1 MNLTKKR
8 WLGIIL
14 TTIITALV
22 LFVVIHIFS
31 PKNIISDTGNIH
43 IYWVEYNGTEVSV
56 DEKKLINILSK
67 YKSKRTFKNYF
78 PYQNDKIHTQ
88 ISLDDNQSSH
98 KFILL
103 GEFNIWYEPGGPES
117 KLRTY
122 QILNAQELKEELT
135 SLLEE
140 EL

>member
-1 MNLTKKR
+1 MNKKR
-8 WLGIIL
+8 WLSIIL

-22 LFVVIHIFS
+22 LFMLIHIFS
-31 PKNIISDTGNIH
+31 PKNIISETENIH
-43 IYWVEYNGTEVSV
+43 IYWVENNGIEVSV

-67 YKSKRTFKNYF
+67 YKSKRTFKSYF
-78 PYQNDKIHTQ
+78 PYHTDKIHTQ
-88 ISLDDNQSSH
+88 ISLDHNQSSH

-117 KLRTY
+117 KRRTY
-122 QILNAQELKEELT
+122 KILNAQELKEELN

-140 EL
+140 EH